1 MAPLIRSILLVGPSG
16 MGKKMLVKA
25 VCTETGAN
33 FFDLSP
39 ENLQGKYPGKTGGQ
53 MLVHVVFKVWE
64 SPDGISSSQT
74 ETTGPGGLSG
84 GVGGSP
90 SCGVIS
96 GACEVS
102 LPVSPCWEFVD
113 SQSPSDGGGGKE
125 VGDRV
130 VSSFGRDE
138 AEHIAPRTTTITP
151 GRAGTLV

>member
-64 SPDGISSSQT
+64 SSDGILSSQT
-74 ETTGPGGLSG
+74 ETTGPGGLG
-84 GVGGSP
+84 GRRGGAR
-90 SCGVIS
+90 G
-96 GACEVS
+96 
-102 LPVSPCWEFVD
+102 
-113 SQSPSDGGGGKE
+113 
-125 VGDRV
+125 RV
-130 VSSFGRDE
+130 TQLRSRFRSS
-138 AEHIAPRTTTITP
+138 
-151 GRAGTLV
+151 